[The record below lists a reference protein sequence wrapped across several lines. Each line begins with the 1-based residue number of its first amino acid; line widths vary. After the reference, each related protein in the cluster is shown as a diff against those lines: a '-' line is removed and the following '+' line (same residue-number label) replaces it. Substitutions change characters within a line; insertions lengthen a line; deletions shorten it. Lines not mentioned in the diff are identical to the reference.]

1 MVSEFK
7 TAYENEWFTGFSNT
21 FSFTHRDIF
30 PLGATQFSFYN
41 AGQLETKN
49 SITTT
54 EVGLDTRF
62 AYHEKFVFG
71 EFERTSMGTEY
82 PVLELKYAY
91 GINDFLNGNYEYHR
105 VQFSLEHWFNLG
117 AIGWSK
123 YMIEAGRILGRLPY
137 PLLKLHE
144 GNETWVFDDY
154 AFNLMNYY
162 EFVSDKYVSFYYAH
176 HFDGLF
182 LNKIP
187 LMRKLKWREV
197 ASIRGLAGTLDAK
210 NKEYNHNYLN
220 EFNPLETMY
229 QVRKPYFEA
238 GVGIENIF
246 KVFRINAMW
255 RLSYLDHANISK
267 FGIMG
272 TMQIYF

>member
-1 MVSEFK
+1 
-7 TAYENEWFTGFSNT
+7 
-21 FSFTHRDIF
+21 
-30 PLGATQFSFYN
+30 
-41 AGQLETKN
+41 
-49 SITTT
+49 
-54 EVGLDTRF
+54 
-62 AYHEKFVFG
+62 
-71 EFERTSMGTEY
+71 MGTEY
-82 PVLELKYAY
+82 PILELKYAY
-91 GINDFLNGNYEYHR
+91 GIKGFLNGDYEYHR
-105 VQFSLEHWFNLG
+105 VQFSLDHWFNLG
-117 AIGWSK
+117 AFGWSK
-123 YMIEAGRILGRLPY
+123 YMIEAGRIWGKLPY

-162 EFVSDKYVSFYYAH
+162 EFVSDKYLSFYYAH

-197 ASIRGLAGTLDAK
+197 ASIRGLTGSLDAK
-210 NKEYNHNYLN
+210 NMEFNQHYLN
-220 EFNPLETMY
+220 EFDSKQSMY
-229 QVRKPYFEA
+229 QVNKPYFEA